1 MRLQLDSFFG
11 LRVLCIGDLMLDRYV
26 LGQVDRVSPEA
37 PIPVLRP
44 TSRRAALGGVGN
56 VAQNIASLGGEAVV
70 VGIVGDDA
78 DGLEL
83 RGLLGASPRVIDQ
96 AVVSRSR
103 PTTCKTRYMVS
114 GHQILRLDE
123 EVAQDADLA
132 ETKGIEAAI
141 RPWIAKVHAVILSDY
156 AKGAVTKNVARVVI
170 ERCNHLGVP
179 VFVDTK
185 ARNPLMFRH
194 ATCLTPNLQEL
205 STATGRPV
213 KTDSQVLAAARRLL
227 KITEAKAVL
236 VTRSERGMTLVDA
249 AGAVHDVRSCARE
262 VFDVSGAGDT
272 ACAALALAYAAD
284 RPLPE
289 AMQIANAA
297 AGVAVAKSGPAAVQL
312 AELIEALRFAERSV
326 VTSPGLLNRAQAIRL
341 VRKWKS
347 QGLKVGFT
355 NGCFDIFHAGH
366 AELLSRASDQCDR
379 LIVALNSDASV
390 RRLKGP
396 TRPYQPLASRA
407 AVLSSIRNVDVVIS
421 FDEDTPLA
429 LIEQLTP
436 DVLIKGADYRIE
448 QVVGA
453 DVVHSQGGSVVL
465 VPLMANHSTTGI
477 AQGIGRTSSP
487 RTILQEVVMRRK
499 TLKGAAKVSSRL
511 PS

>member
-11 LRVLCIGDLMLDRYV
+11 RRVLCIGDLMLDRYV
-26 LGQVDRVSPEA
+26 LGHVDRVSPEA

-56 VAQNIASLGGEAVV
+56 VAQNIASLGGEAIV

-78 DGLEL
+78 DGFEL

-96 AVVSRSR
+96 TLVSRSR

-123 EVAQDADLA
+123 EVVQEADPA

-141 RPWIAKVHAVILSDY
+141 RSWVAQVHAVILSDY
-156 AKGAVTKNVARVVI
+156 AKGAVTKTVARAAI
-170 ERCNHLGVP
+170 ERCNQLGVP

-185 ARNPLMFRH
+185 ARNPSMFRR
-194 ATCLTPNLQEL
+194 ATCLTPNLKEL
-205 STATGRPV
+205 STATGCKV
-213 KTDSQVLAAARRLL
+213 ETESQVVAAARRLL

-249 AGAVHDVRSCARE
+249 SGAVHSVQSCARE

-272 ACAALALAYAAD
+272 ACAALALAYAGE

-297 AGVAVAKSGPAAVQL
+297 AGIAVAKAGPAAVQV
-312 AELIEALRFAERSV
+312 AELVEALRFAERSV
-326 VTSPGLLNRAQAIRL
+326 VPAPGLLNRAQAIRQ

-366 AELLSRASDQCDR
+366 AELLARASEQCDR
-379 LIVALNSDASV
+379 LVVALNSDAGV

-407 AVLSSIRNVDVVIS
+407 AVLSSVRNVDVVIS

-429 LIEQLTP
+429 LIEQLAP

-453 DVVHSQGGSVVL
+453 DVVQSQGGCVVL
-465 VPLMANHSTTGI
+465 VPLVANHSTTGI
-477 AQGIGRTSSP
+477 ARDIGRSSGP
-487 RTILQEVVMRRK
+487 KELLEEVVLRRK
-499 TLKGAAKVSSRL
+499 RLKGAVKVSSRL